1 MKEHENRNL
10 NGPCWVAGDQPHK
23 TQLHGAGGVEL
34 RKASDATPFQQH
46 RSKAGAIF
54 GPLQGRFKAL
64 EQATESSYQS
74 FIKASCSRTPTDLGL
89 GQFDVVKRPRNSAL
103 SQQQSMESAHVDHL
117 HLMLR
122 PFYPQLHTVL
132 CY

>member
-1 MKEHENRNL
+1 M
-10 NGPCWVAGDQPHK
+10 G
-23 TQLHGAGGVEL
+23 L
-34 RKASDATPFQQH
+34 REASDATPFQQH

-89 GQFDVVKRPRNSAL
+89 GQFDVVKRPRNSGRDPGD
-103 SQQQSMESAHVDHL
+103 E
-117 HLMLR
+117 R
-122 PFYPQLHTVL
+122 PRDTELIN
-132 CY
+132 